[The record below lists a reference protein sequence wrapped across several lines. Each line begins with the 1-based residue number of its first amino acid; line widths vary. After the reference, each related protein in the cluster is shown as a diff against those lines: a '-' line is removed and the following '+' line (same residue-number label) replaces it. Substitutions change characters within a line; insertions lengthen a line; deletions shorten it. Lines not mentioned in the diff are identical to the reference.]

1 MKNKHLVWNI
11 KALINEISRTASGAI
26 KELSES
32 FRRGLQKYQP
42 ILRAKENSYPVMD
55 FFGGLAFVLLLKALT
70 DRGGPSVSGCFSCEV
85 SAVMRLQ
92 LGLDSLCC
100 PKCPPVNLKKK

>member
-11 KALINEISRTASGAI
+11 KALINKISCTASGAI

-32 FRRGLQKYQP
+32 FRWGLQKYQP
-42 ILRAKENSYPVMD
+42 ISRAKENSYAVMD
-55 FFGGLAFVLLLKALT
+55 IFSGLAFVLLLKVLT
-70 DRGGPSVSGCFSCEV
+70 DRGGPSVSGCFSREV

-92 LGLDSLCC
+92 FGLHSLCC
-100 PKCPPVNLKKK
+100 TKCPPVNLRN